1 MRTSKWV
8 LGGPPICSCVLKHVL
23 KVDIAFYEKLC
34 FENKKHFVNDF
45 FELPSNKSMVLSKVT
60 V

>member
-1 MRTSKWV
+1 M
-8 LGGPPICSCVLKHVL
+8 LGGPPTRSCVLEHVL

-34 FENKKHFVNDF
+34 FENMRHFVNDF
-45 FELPSNKSMVLSKVT
+45 FELSSNKSMVLSKVT

>member
-1 MRTSKWV
+1 M
-8 LGGPPICSCVLKHVL
+8 LGSPPTCSCVLKHVL